1 MVLQQNFAA
10 GILDREDVFLTA
22 KLKLTDMDPSNIENC
37 LDITLDR
44 LQTKYLDCF
53 LMHDFQPQKIQT
65 NDALYAYD
73 HQGNMLHDDSKIF
86 IEAWKVIEDIYKRTD
101 KLRAI
106 GLFNFNPHQL
116 RRIKEN
122 CMIVP
127 AINQFKLNPYCNR
140 QRLIQRCVEYGIK
153 PFAYSCIGSGLLE
166 DYKIAGIANKHSVVS
181 TNVLLQWVIDQGI
194 GCVLG
199 SDTPYRIQSNLY
211 FINKFHLTDE
221 ERDVMNSMDLHKA
234 GKEYRKCC
242 ALLSGLPLHRNP
254 EAFQARM

>member
-22 KLKLTDMDPSNIENC
+22 KLKLTDMNPSNIENC

-122 CMIVP
+122 
-127 AINQFKLNPYCNR
+127 
-140 QRLIQRCVEYGIK
+140 
-153 PFAYSCIGSGLLE
+153 
-166 DYKIAGIANKHSVVS
+166 
-181 TNVLLQWVIDQGI
+181 
-194 GCVLG
+194 
-199 SDTPYRIQSNLY
+199 
-211 FINKFHLTDE
+211 
-221 ERDVMNSMDLHKA
+221 
-234 GKEYRKCC
+234 
-242 ALLSGLPLHRNP
+242 
-254 EAFQARM
+254 